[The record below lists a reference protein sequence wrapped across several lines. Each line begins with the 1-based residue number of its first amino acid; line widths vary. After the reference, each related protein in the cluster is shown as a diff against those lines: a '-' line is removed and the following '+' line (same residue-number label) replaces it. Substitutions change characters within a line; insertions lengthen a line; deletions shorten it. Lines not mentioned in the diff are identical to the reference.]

1 MTYAPTRRHS
11 YAEMLYIALAWNPNS
26 GCLRQAPF
34 CSAFRSS
41 RCSTRGGV
49 APVTR
54 ALVAE
59 DAGQRIGLVW
69 YRLFTEAVHG
79 EGFVDEET
87 PEVAIA
93 VLEGRRASGVGT
105 ALMEA
110 IHARATRERSSCAI
124 SLSVDRENPAR
135 RLYER
140 LGYVDVEPDDENGRM
155 ILELA

>member
-1 MTYAPTRRHS
+1 VEPQPTAASQGRSAPS
-11 YAEMLYIALAWNPNS
+11 
-26 GCLRQAPF
+26 
-34 CSAFRSS
+34 SAAHDVLQGWGRAGD
-41 RCSTRGGV
+41 T
-49 APVTR
+49 
-54 ALVAE
+54 ALVTE
-59 DAGQRIGLVW
+59 DDGRRIGLVW
-69 YRLFTEAVHG
+69 YRLFIEAVHV

-93 VLEGRRASGVGT
+93 VIEDQRASGVAT
-105 ALMEA
+105 ALMGA
-110 IHARATRERSSCAI
+110 IHTRARENGVARV